1 MVKTLLLELND
12 EVKGTAVDENP
23 MELISR
29 SPEFFSAFS
38 CVVATDLPEPA
49 LLKLASLLWEKKI
62 PLCVAR
68 AYGMTGMWRNVLPEV
83 CIIESR
89 PEYAK
94 ENYRIAS
101 TFPQLEAFAAQY
113 DLDTCKHPHLPLT
126 EVPAGPG
133 KYVDS
138 QGRPVVPKAHSHT
151 PAFVLLIKAL
161 EKWRAS
167 HMGSMPKTSAE
178 KDALRELIDEMQV
191 SETRDEE
198 NFVEAKQLA
207 RHAYAPF
214 EIPSEVRAIL
224 SDPKVDDDSTC
235 VEPFWLIMRA
245 LKRFVASEGA
255 ARDGVDGSI
264 ATLPLSGNL
273 PNMHADTKSYIEL
286 QNIYREQAAR
296 DCAAV
301 TAHAERILE
310 ELGQPAGLV
319 SQQDISLVCKNA
331 ASLRIVRTT
340 SLEEEYKGTNTAD
353 WSWALD
359 MPEEL
364 PHNLYVLMRAAD
376 RFRTN
381 YGAFPGSQTPYDEAD
396 LVRYKEVL
404 STLCAE
410 MGLATN
416 VITEDMAH
424 EVVRCGGSELHSIA
438 SVMGG
443 VGAMEV
449 TKILM
454 KQFVPG
460 NGTFIFNGVTGKN
473 AMCNF

>member
-1 MVKTLLLELND
+1 VITTLLLELND
-12 EVKGTAVDENP
+12 EVKGTAVDEDP
-23 MELISR
+23 VDLINNQ
-29 SPEFFSAFS
+29 PDFFSKFS

-49 LLKLASLLWEKKI
+49 LLKLASQLWDKKI
-62 PLCVAR
+62 PLCVGR
-68 AYGMTGMWRNVLPEV
+68 AYGMIGLWRNVLPEV

-89 PEYAK
+89 PEYTK

-101 TFPQLEAFAAQY
+101 PFPQLEAFVSQY

-126 EVPAGPG
+126 ETPAGPG
-133 KYVDS
+133 KYTDS
-138 QGRPVVPKAHSHT
+138 QGRPIVPKAHSHT
-151 PAFVLLIKAL
+151 PAFVLLMKVL
-161 EKWRAS
+161 VKWRATHS
-167 HMGSMPKTSAE
+167 GNIPKTGAE
-178 KDALRELIDEMQV
+178 KDALREMIDEMQV
-191 SETRDEE
+191 SELKDEE

-214 EIPSEVRAIL
+214 EIPSEVKAIL
-224 SDPKVDDDSTC
+224 ADPKVQDDSDC
-235 VEPFWLIMRA
+235 LEPFWLIMRA
-245 LKRFVASEGA
+245 LKRFVDQEGA
-255 ARDGVDGSI
+255 ARELEGSI

-273 PNMHADTKSYIEL
+273 PDMHADTKSYIEL

-301 TAHAERILE
+301 GAHVQAVLE
-310 ELGQPAGLV
+310 GLGQASDMV

-331 ASLRIVRTT
+331 ANLRVVRSN
-340 SLEEEYKGTNTAD
+340 SLEDEHKSANSAD

-364 PHNLYVLMRAAD
+364 PHHLYVLMRAAD
-376 RFRTN
+376 RYRSN
-381 YGAFPGSQTPYDEAD
+381 YGGFPGEETAYDEAD
-396 LVRYKEVL
+396 VGRFKEVL

-410 MGLATN
+410 MGLAAN
-416 VITEDMAH
+416 CITDDMAH
-424 EVVRCGGSELHSIA
+424 ELVRYGGSELHSIA

-454 KQFVPG
+454 KQFTPA
-460 NGTFIFNGVTGKN
+460 NGTFIFNGVSGKN
-473 AMCNF
+473 SMCHF